1 MYDCYFFL
9 DEKHR
14 NTMIDLLTQKVE
26 LNTTWYCRQG
36 NSIFHWNVHTP
47 VDFIFQKKFVVP
59 IAYSL
64 QLSN

>member
-26 LNTTWYCRQG
+26 LNTT
-36 NSIFHWNVHTP
+36 
-47 VDFIFQKKFVVP
+47 
-59 IAYSL
+59 
-64 QLSN
+64 